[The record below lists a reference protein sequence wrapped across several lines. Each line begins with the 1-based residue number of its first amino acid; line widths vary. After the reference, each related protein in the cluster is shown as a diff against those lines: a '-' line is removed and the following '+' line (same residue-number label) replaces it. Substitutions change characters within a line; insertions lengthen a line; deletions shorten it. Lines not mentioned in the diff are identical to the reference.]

1 MTRPCLHSLG
11 KLCLKAAR
19 RVVRKCW
26 RSASAYRESWFAHG
40 WLGSLALQDERALV
54 GNARAKLYREAQ
66 IFDDVLADRFA

>member
-1 MTRPCLHSLG
+1 MYGEAINPP
-11 KLCLKAAR
+11 R

-66 IFDDVLADRFA
+66 IFDDVLADRFT